1 MSTDVKWIKIVT
13 DIFDDEKILLI
24 ESMPE
29 SDGII
34 VIWFKL
40 LCLAGK
46 QNNNGILMLNDKLPY
61 TDEMLAHIF
70 RRPLNTVRLALNV
83 FQQYGMVEIIDNT
96 ITIPNWG
103 KHQQQDKLEKRREYQ
118 RNLMAQRRAEQKKK
132 IEESQMLVLTP
143 ANTLADVR
151 PGDKEEDIDIYN
163 NTTTTCA
170 REETVDTPFG
180 EVPLDRLIIKIQKE
194 LDGLT
199 DNHYDLLG
207 EYRKS
212 VGDELI
218 SHAIDEAVAN
228 GKRNWG
234 YVERILSRYEQE
246 GIKTV
251 GQAKASEDKRRQE
264 RRKHG
269 NGNGN
274 GTNCRSPAADDYA
287 NAQRALREQYADRL
301 GTI

>member
-1 MSTDVKWIKIVT
+1 MASDVKWIKIVT

-83 FQQYGMVEIIDNT
+83 FQQYGMVEIVDNT
-96 ITIPNWG
+96 ITIPNWS
-103 KHQQQDKLEKRREYQ
+103 KHQQLDSLNKRREYQ
-118 RNLMAQRRAEQKKK
+118 RDLMAKRRAEQKK
-132 IEESQMLVLTP
+132 LAATPPGNGPLALTP
-143 ANTLADVR
+143 ANSLASVSALDI
-151 PGDKEEDIDIYN
+151 EEDIDIYN
-163 NTTTTCA
+163 TTTTGARA

-180 EVPLDRLIIKIQKE
+180 EVPVDRLIIKIQKE

-199 DNHYDLLG
+199 DTHYALLE
-207 EYRKS
+207 EYRS
-212 VGDELI
+212 SLGDDLV
-218 SHAIDEAVAN
+218 SYAVDEAVAN
-228 GKRNWG
+228 GVRKWA
-234 YVERILSRYEQE
+234 YVESILSRYEQA
-246 GIKTV
+246 GIRTV
-251 GQAKASEDKRRQE
+251 AEAKDADKKRKLKKQAPPGREKSQRKSVFED
-264 RRKHG
+264 
-269 NGNGN
+269 
-274 GTNCRSPAADDYA
+274 A
-287 NAQRALREQYADRL
+287 
-301 GTI
+301 

>member
-1 MSTDVKWIKIVT
+1 MSADVKWIKIVT

-70 RRPLNTVRLALNV
+70 RRPLNTVRLALNI
-83 FQQYGMVEIIDNT
+83 FEQYGMVEIIDNT

-163 NTTTTCA
+163 NDDNA
-170 REETVDTPFG
+170 RAHVETLFG
-180 EVPLDRLIIKIQKE
+180 EVPVDPLINKVQKE
-194 LDGLT
+194 LSGLT
-199 DNHYDLLG
+199 DTHYALLDQ
-207 EYRKS
+207 YRDTL
-212 VGDELI
+212 GDDLI
-218 SHAIDEAVAN
+218 SFAIDQAVAN
-228 GKRNWG
+228 GSRKWA
-234 YVERILSRYEQE
+234 YVEKVLINYEDS
-246 GIKTV
+246 GIRTV
-251 GQAKASEDKRRQE
+251 GEAKAAEDKRRQE